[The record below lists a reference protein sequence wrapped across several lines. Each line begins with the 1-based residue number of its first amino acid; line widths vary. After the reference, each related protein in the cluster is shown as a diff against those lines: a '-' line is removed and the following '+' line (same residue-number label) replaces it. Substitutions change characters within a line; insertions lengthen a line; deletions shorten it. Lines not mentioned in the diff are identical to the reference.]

1 MPIKSF
7 LFALL
12 LGLTSQATA
21 HLLNMTEV
29 RATIDESGDMHI
41 DVKLDM
47 LRANGTPEAYFEFAQ
62 TGSAALQDEQ
72 YQAMWQKLQ
81 QAIEIHQSGNVF
93 HPSLV
98 NITPPI
104 EPLSAFQSSAAW
116 PMTELSLTA
125 KVNPALPMSMK
136 FRSLFPFEEPIAIGM
151 ANSFDDRQR
160 NRWVISNQSGPK
172 FTSKLDPAAPAA
184 AEEREDQWGY
194 LLSAL
199 WQGVIHVLP
208 LGYDHL
214 LFLLCLYLAVNS
226 WRERIATITL
236 FTIAHCITLGIA
248 AYRVIELSIA
258 WVEVAIA
265 ASILVVALGNLI
277 GNARSFSHWSVV
289 FAFGL
294 LHGFGF
300 ASAIRAL
307 SLPAESFLA
316 SLLAFNVGVEIGQIT
331 FLILLWMLLTPV
343 SKRAFYQR
351 GVAMPLN
358 GLAALVA
365 VYWIVERIGGV

>member
-1 MPIKSF
+1 
-7 LFALL
+7 
-12 LGLTSQATA
+12 
-21 HLLNMTEV
+21 MTEV
-29 RATIDESGDMHI
+29 QATIDETGDMYI

-47 LRANGTPEAYFEFAQ
+47 LRANGTPGAYFEFAQ
-62 TGSAALQDEQ
+62 TGSAALEDEQ
-72 YQAMWQKLQ
+72 YQAMWQKLT
-81 QAIEIHQSGNVF
+81 QAIEIHQSGNVTQ
-93 HPSLV
+93 PTLV
-98 NITPPI
+98 SIAPPI
-104 EPLSAFQSSAAW
+104 EPISAFQSSAAW

-125 KVNPALPMSMK
+125 KVNPALPVSMK

-172 FTSKLDPAAPAA
+172 FTSILDRAAPAA
-184 AEEREDQWGY
+184 AEEREDQWGH

-236 FTIAHCITLGIA
+236 FTVAHCITLGFA
-248 AYRVIELSIA
+248 AYRVIELSSA

-277 GNARSFSHWSVV
+277 GQARSLSHWSVV

-307 SLPAESFLA
+307 SLPADSFLA

-331 FLILLWMLLTPV
+331 FLILL
-343 SKRAFYQR
+343 
-351 GVAMPLN
+351 
-358 GLAALVA
+358 
-365 VYWIVERIGGV
+365 